1 MKSLAVS
8 ILCITIAAV
17 ALAQNAG
24 SPTQTVISFYRAL
37 REKRYVEGFQKSI
50 YRGAIDG
57 LTAAEIQ
64 ELEPD
69 FARTFAAIPEK
80 IEPRGE
86 QINSDSAVVF
96 LKFDGAQQLEQVGL
110 VKIGG
115 EWIVGDKDALAMVNS
130 QGRAFFFNTRMTV
143 NEGEAYEMLQR
154 ITGAE
159 LIYSSKFQ
167 GRNATLEELVK
178 LGGVPK
184 EIDDGDA
191 SGYRFA
197 LTISEDKKSYVAAA
211 APNAYGKTGRL
222 SFYADLDGIRA
233 EDLKGQAATARSP
246 IYQPK

>member
-17 ALAQNAG
+17 AVAQKAG

-57 LTAAEIQ
+57 LTAVELQ
-64 ELEPD
+64 ELEPE

-86 QINSDSAVVF
+86 QINSDTAVVF
-96 LKFDGAQQLEQVGL
+96 LKFEGVTQLEQVEL

-115 EWIVGDKDALAMVNS
+115 EWVVGDKDALAVVNA

-167 GRNATLEELVK
+167 GRNATLEELIK

-197 LTISEDKKSYVAAA
+197 LTVSEDKKSYVAAA
-211 APNAYGKTGRL
+211 TPNAYGKTGRL

-233 EDLKGQAATARSP
+233 EDLKGQPATARSP